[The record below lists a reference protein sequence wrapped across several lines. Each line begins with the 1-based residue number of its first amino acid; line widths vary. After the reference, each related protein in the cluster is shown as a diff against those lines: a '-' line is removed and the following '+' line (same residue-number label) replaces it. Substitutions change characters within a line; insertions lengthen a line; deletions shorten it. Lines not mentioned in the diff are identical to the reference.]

1 MKLNRLCKG
10 SIPVVVVSALGALLG
25 CGGADTPPAA
35 PLLRDAEPVETRRPA
50 MSAQAEIGAMNEEKV
65 QAAFERASHRLAGCY
80 EKGVQRIPYLGG
92 EIRFKVRVTE
102 EGKARW
108 AFVKDST
115 LGDRETEACMLE
127 VLKKTRWP
135 KPVGGEGLAENSFT
149 FEPSSDERPPV
160 PWTPD
165 KLGTPYKKAQPAL
178 ESCRSQAGA
187 SQLKATL
194 YIDTDGK
201 PLGVGVSSADER
213 GEDAAECVA
222 GALREVTF
230 PSPGSYASKVSVD
243 ID

>member
-1 MKLNRLCKG
+1 MKFIRFFKG
-10 SIPVVVVSALGALLG
+10 SIPLVALTALVALVG
-25 CGGADTPPAA
+25 CGGADPAPQA
-35 PLLRDAEPVETRRPA
+35 PVMRDDGPREASRPS
-50 MSAQAEIGAMNEEKV
+50 MSSSAEIGAMNEEKV
-65 QAAFERASHRLAGCY
+65 QAAFERASHRLSRCY
-80 EKGVQRIPYLGG
+80 EKGVRRIPYLGG

-102 EGKARW
+102 EGAARW
-108 AFVKDST
+108 AFVKEST
-115 LGDRETEACMLE
+115 LGDRETEACMLG
-127 VLKKTRWP
+127 VLKATRWP

-165 KLGTPYKKAQPAL
+165 QLGTPYKKAQPAL

-201 PLGVGVSSADER
+201 PLAVGVSSADER

-222 GALREVTF
+222 GALRDITF

>member
-1 MKLNRLCKG
+1 MKFIVLLRGTVPL
-10 SIPVVVVSALGALLG
+10 VAVSALAALPG
-25 CGGADTPPAA
+25 CGGADSTPAA
-35 PLLRDAEPVETRRPA
+35 PVMLDAEPVQTSRPT
-50 MSAQAEIGAMNEEKV
+50 MSSRSEIGGMNEEKV
-65 QAAFERASHRLAGCY
+65 QAAFERASPRLSRCY
-80 EKGVQRIPYLGG
+80 QKGVERIPYLGG

-102 EGKARW
+102 EGTVRW

-115 LGDRETEACMLE
+115 LGDRETETCMLS
-127 VLKKTRWP
+127 VLKATRWP

-165 KLGTPYKKAQPAL
+165 QLGTPYKKARPAL
-178 ESCRSQAGA
+178 ESCRSQAGG

-201 PLGVGVSSADER
+201 PLSVGVSSADER
-213 GEDAAECVA
+213 GEEAAECVA
-222 GALREVTF
+222 GALRDITF

>member
-1 MKLNRLCKG
+1 MNFTRFLRG
-10 SIPVVVVSALGALLG
+10 SIPLVAVSSLVSVLG
-25 CGGADTPPAA
+25 CGGAEPAPAA
-35 PLLRDAEPVETRRPA
+35 PEMLDAAPVTESRPS
-50 MSAQAEIGAMNEEKV
+50 MSSRSEIGGMNEEKV
-65 QAAFERASHRLAGCY
+65 QAAFQRASHRLSRCY
-80 EKGVQRIPYLGG
+80 ERGVQRIPYLGG

-102 EGKARW
+102 EGTARW

-115 LGDRETEACMLE
+115 LGDRETEACMLK
-127 VLKKTRWP
+127 VLKATRWP

-165 KLGTPYKKAQPAL
+165 QLGTPYKKARPAL

-194 YIDTDGK
+194 YIDTNGK
-201 PLGVGVSSADER
+201 PLSVGVSSADER

-222 GALREVTF
+222 GALREITF

>member
-1 MKLNRLCKG
+1 MKFIGLLRDTVPL
-10 SIPVVVVSALGALLG
+10 VAVSAFAALPG
-25 CGGADTPPAA
+25 CGGADPTPATPVM
-35 PLLRDAEPVETRRPA
+35 RDAEPIETSRATMNSR
-50 MSAQAEIGAMNEEKV
+50 SEIGGMNEEKV
-65 QAAFERASHRLAGCY
+65 QAAFERAAPRLSRCY
-80 EKGVQRIPYLGG
+80 QRGVQRLPYLGG

-102 EGKARW
+102 EGAARW

-115 LGDRETEACMLE
+115 LGDRETETCMLG
-127 VLKKTRWP
+127 VLKATRWP

-165 KLGTPYKKAQPAL
+165 QLGTPYKKAQPAL
-178 ESCRSQAGA
+178 NSCRSQAGGT
-187 SQLKATL
+187 QLKATL

-201 PLGVGVSSADER
+201 PLSVGVSSADER
-213 GEDAAECVA
+213 GEEAAECVA
-222 GALREVTF
+222 GALREITF

>member
-1 MKLNRLCKG
+1 MKFTRFLRG
-10 SIPVVVVSALGALLG
+10 SITLLAVSSLVSVLG
-25 CGGADTPPAA
+25 CGGAEPAPAA
-35 PLLRDAEPVETRRPA
+35 PEMLDAAPVTESRPS
-50 MSAQAEIGAMNEEKV
+50 MSSRSEIGGMNEEKV
-65 QAAFERASHRLAGCY
+65 QAAFQRASHRLSRCY
-80 EKGVQRIPYLGG
+80 ERGVQRIPYLGG

-102 EGKARW
+102 DGTARW

-115 LGDRETEACMLE
+115 LGDRETEACMLK
-127 VLKKTRWP
+127 VLKAARWP

-165 KLGTPYKKAQPAL
+165 QLGTPYKKARPAL

-194 YIDTDGK
+194 YIDTNGR
-201 PLGVGVSSADER
+201 PLSVGVSSADER

-222 GALREVTF
+222 GALREITF